1 MPCLNKHRP
10 ALGTS
15 GREYGGSCFVL
26 SGGPSLCCNSR
37 RWAWPSIPPPPNC
50 AVGSGR
56 GFMAR
61 EEKEGA
67 LGKVAMGQCAQAE
80 LLPAA
85 LEKVIQ

>member
-1 MPCLNKHRP
+1 
-10 ALGTS
+10 
-15 GREYGGSCFVL
+15 
-26 SGGPSLCCNSR
+26 
-37 RWAWPSIPPPPNC
+37 
-50 AVGSGR
+50 
-56 GFMAR
+56 MAR